1 MGGKHAEIRDGE
13 QNNPHVGA
21 GGEPSGN
28 RTLFLRVKIFYFW
41 RIREGYSMFRTLH
54 MTALR
59 AALVLVLTALGLNR
73 RPKTLL
79 LSAAL

>member
-1 MGGKHAEIRDGE
+1 
-13 QNNPHVGA
+13 
-21 GGEPSGN
+21 
-28 RTLFLRVKIFYFW
+28 
-41 RIREGYSMFRTLH
+41 MFRTLH

>member
-1 MGGKHAEIRDGE
+1 
-13 QNNPHVGA
+13 
-21 GGEPSGN
+21 
-28 RTLFLRVKIFYFW
+28 
-41 RIREGYSMFRTLH
+41 MFRTLH

-79 LSAAL
+79 LSATASITRQHTSAAVTPSHICVGLPISVRHLLSPTDSI